1 MVYKQ
6 QWQTSAKLDPVM
18 SITLKDLG
26 EVEPDSTLGKQWDR
40 LVQSNPASGFMQST
54 HWAQFKRQMGLKP
67 YHLALLADDELFGGG
82 IFYAAPNMKGAGFLV
97 APDGPVLPW
106 HNDELAARG
115 MELMVESLAAEAST
129 SGSMALRIAPR
140 LGAQLPPALQEFSR
154 SPLRLIENKTMFLDL
169 RPEPEILLEK
179 MKPKARYN
187 IGLAR
192 RKGVTVHEE
201 SSLSAARKF
210 YAVMQSVAARNEIFV
225 EPLSY
230 FIALID
236 TLCPPGLARVLFAE
250 HDGEILGALV
260 MVIFGERATYLY
272 GGTTDTKRNF
282 MGGYA
287 LQWAAIETA
296 RKAGAKTYDFW
307 GYDSAS
313 SPDNN
318 YAGFSRFKSQFC
330 GECIE
335 LSGAL
340 DLYFMDRLADVVIK
354 AINEMALET

>member
-1 MVYKQ
+1 
-6 QWQTSAKLDPVM
+6 M
-18 SITLKDLG
+18 SIALKDLG
-26 EVEPDSTLGKQWDR
+26 EVEPGSPIGKQWDL

-54 HWAQFKRQMGLKP
+54 YWAQFKRQMGLTP
-67 YHLALLADDELFGGG
+67 YHLVLFDDQELLGGG

-106 HNDELAARG
+106 HDDELSARC
-115 MELMVESLAAEAST
+115 MKLIVEALAAEAST
-129 SGSMALRIAPR
+129 SGSMAMRIAPR
-140 LGAQLPPALQEFSR
+140 LGTKLPQALHEFTQ
-154 SPLRLIENKTMFLDL
+154 SPLRLIEHKTMFLDL
-169 RPEPEILLEK
+169 EPEPEILLEK

-192 RKGVTVHEE
+192 RKGVTVHED
-201 SSLSAARKF
+201 SSISAVRKF
-210 YAVMQSVAARNEIFV
+210 YAVMQAVAARNQIFI

-236 TLCPPGLARVLFAE
+236 TLCPSGLAKVLFAE
-250 HDGEILGALV
+250 HDGEILGALI
-260 MVIFGERATYLY
+260 MIIFGERATYLY
-272 GGTTDTKRNF
+272 GGTSDTRRNF

-296 RKAGAKTYDFW
+296 RESGAKTYDFW
-307 GYDSAS
+307 GYDSAP
-313 SPDNN
+313 SPENN

-354 AINEMALET
+354 AINEMTLEI